1 MSQAPME
8 IGAFLLEENM
18 QLQVNGEA
26 LERPEGE
33 TLTALLAALG
43 AETGRVATMVNDD
56 VVPATARA
64 ARRLVAGDRIE
75 ILTFAGGG

>member
-1 MSQAPME
+1 
-8 IGAFLLEENM
+8 M
-18 QLQVNGEA
+18 QLHVNGEVM
-26 LERPEGE
+26 ERPDGE
-33 TLTALLAALG
+33 ILAALVTALG
-43 AETGRVATMVNDD
+43 AEAGRVATLVNDD